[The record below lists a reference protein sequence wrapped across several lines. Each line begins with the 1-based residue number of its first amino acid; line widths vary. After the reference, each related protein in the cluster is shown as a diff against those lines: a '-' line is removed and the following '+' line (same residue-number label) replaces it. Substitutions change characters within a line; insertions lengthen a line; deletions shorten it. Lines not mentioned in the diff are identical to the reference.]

1 MDHRRERRRGER
13 VSLMRKRHRSITE
26 ILDALERHEP
36 ISEIERERVRA
47 HSQRQTEALK
57 RELDRLRS
65 QKR

>member
-1 MDHRRERRRGER
+1 
-13 VSLMRKRHRSITE
+13 MRKRHRSITE

-36 ISEIERERVRA
+36 ISELERERLRT

-57 RELDRLRS
+57 RELERIKA